1 LRQVKATGS
10 GLGQDAVMTLTTA
23 SLASLAA
30 RIGPVPRYT
39 SYPTAPHF
47 QPAADDAGWRD
58 WLSALPAEGRFS
70 LYVHVPFCRQM
81 CWYCGCN
88 TQVLKG
94 DSQLEGFIALLLREI
109 DLLAPHLP
117 TGAKLSGLHFG
128 GGTPSILGSTG
139 LQRVADRLHRH
150 FTALPEAEIA
160 IELDPRH
167 FDAALLPGLQALGV
181 NRASL
186 GVQSLDETVQAAINR
201 RQTLDQVHRAA
212 GLLRD
217 GGIAALNLDLIY
229 GLPGQTVGN
238 VTETVRASLPLQPD
252 RIALFG
258 YAHVPWM
265 KPHQQRI
272 DAAALP
278 DTAARFAQEA
288 AAAQV
293 LVEAGYRRI
302 GLDHFAHPQ
311 DALSHLEAAGELRRN
326 FQGYTAQDGDVLLG
340 IGPSAISTLPQGY
353 AQNAPAVATWR
364 EAIAVG
370 QLPVAKLRAVT
381 VEDRLRRTV
390 IGELMC
396 HLQVNLAEQAIRH
409 GMAPA
414 VFDADLSRLAPL
426 EEHGAVERQGYRL
439 RMPEPARPLVRQVC
453 AAFDSYL
460 QQPAAVSAPRHAAA

>member
-1 LRQVKATGS
+1 
-10 GLGQDAVMTLTTA
+10 MLTTA
-23 SLASLAA
+23 TLASLAV

-47 QPAADDAGWRD
+47 QPTDGDAEWRS
-58 WLSALPAEGRFS
+58 WLSALPASSRFA

-94 DSQLEGFIALLLREI
+94 DRQLDSFIDLLLREI

-117 TGAKLSGLHFG
+117 SGAKLSGLHFG

-139 LQRVADRLHRH
+139 LQRVAEKLYRQFERL
-150 FTALPEAEIA
+150 PGAEIA

-167 FDAALLPGLQALGV
+167 LDAALLPGLQALGV

-186 GVQSLDETVQAAINR
+186 GVQSLDETVQVAINR
-201 RQTLDQVHRAA
+201 RQPLDMVYRAA
-212 GLLRD
+212 ALLRD
-217 GGIAALNLDLIY
+217 AGIPALNLDLIY
-229 GLPGQTVGN
+229 GLPGQTVDN
-238 VTETVRASLPLQPD
+238 VIETVRASLALQPD

-288 AAAQV
+288 AAAEV
-293 LVEAGYRRI
+293 LTDAGYRRI

-311 DALSHLEAAGELRRN
+311 DTLSQLEANGALQRN

-353 AQNAPAVATWR
+353 AQNTPAVASWR
-364 EAIAVG
+364 EAVAGG

-381 VEDRLRRTV
+381 AEDRLRRAV
-390 IGELMC
+390 ISELMC
-396 HLQVNLAEQAIRH
+396 HLQVNLAELAIRH
-409 GMAPA
+409 GMTPA
-414 VFDADLSRLAPL
+414 VFDADFPRLALL
-426 EEHGAVERQGYRL
+426 EDSGVVSRQGYRL
-439 RMPEPARPLVRQVC
+439 QVAEAGRPLVRQVC
-453 AAFDSYL
+453 AAFDQYL
-460 QQPAAVSAPRHAAA
+460 QPHVVDSTPRHAAA